1 MDPVLSEVYR
11 TVITAVPYVLA
22 AYGLL
27 WVGLFGYIT
36 FVLMRLGRLEKQLD
50 VVEGS
55 MARRGGSATADGK
68 LAPAE

>member
-1 MDPVLSEVYR
+1 MDPVLTEIYR

-36 FVLMRLGRLEKQLD
+36 IVLMRLGKLEKQLV
-50 VVEGS
+50 VVEES
-55 MARRGGSATADGK
+55 LSRRAP
-68 LAPAE
+68 LAE

>member
-1 MDPVLSEVYR
+1 MDPVLSEIYR

-36 FVLMRLGRLEKQLD
+36 MVLMRLGKLEKELLI
-50 VVEGS
+50 VEES
-55 MARRGGSATADGK
+55 LARRDSAAG
-68 LAPAE
+68 

>member
-1 MDPVLSEVYR
+1 MDPVLSEIYR

-36 FVLMRLGRLEKQLD
+36 FVLMRLGKLEKQLD

-55 MARRGGSATADGK
+55 MARRGGSGAADAK
-68 LAPAE
+68 LSPAE

>member
-1 MDPVLSEVYR
+1 MDPVLSTIYR

-36 FVLMRLGRLEKQLD
+36 IVLMRLSRLEKQLD

-55 MARRGGSATADGK
+55 LARRGG
-68 LAPAE
+68 PAAE

>member
-1 MDPVLSEVYR
+1 MDPVLSTIYR

-36 FVLMRLGRLEKQLD
+36 IVLVRLGRLEKQLD
-50 VVEGS
+50 VVEAS
-55 MARRGGSATADGK
+55 LARRGG
-68 LAPAE
+68 PAAG

>member
-1 MDPVLSEVYR
+1 MDPVLAEIYR

-36 FVLMRLGRLEKQLD
+36 VVLLRLSRLEKQLD
-50 VVEGS
+50 VVEAS
-55 MARRGGSATADGK
+55 MARRDGSSAG
-68 LAPAE
+68 

>member
-1 MDPVLSEVYR
+1 MDPVLSEIYR
-11 TVITAVPYVLA
+11 TVVTAVPYVLA

-55 MARRGGSATADGK
+55 MARRGG
-68 LAPAE
+68 PAAE

>member
-1 MDPVLSEVYR
+1 MDPVLSEIYR

-36 FVLMRLGRLEKQLD
+36 FVLMRLSRLEKQLD

-55 MARRGGSATADGK
+55 LDRRGVST
-68 LAPAE
+68 

>member
-1 MDPVLSEVYR
+1 MDPVLSTIYR

-36 FVLMRLGRLEKQLD
+36 IVLVRLGRLEKQLD
-50 VVEGS
+50 AVEAS
-55 MARRGGSATADGK
+55 LARRGG
-68 LAPAE
+68 PAAG